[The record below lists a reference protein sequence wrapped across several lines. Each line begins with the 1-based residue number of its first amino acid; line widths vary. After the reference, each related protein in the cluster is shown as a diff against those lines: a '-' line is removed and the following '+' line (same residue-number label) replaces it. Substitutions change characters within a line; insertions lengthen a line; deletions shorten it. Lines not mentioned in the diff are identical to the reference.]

1 MNYPCTAF
9 KTIVAIV
16 ALFIG
21 TISAYGQSDSLAT
34 EVDVQQIIDDI
45 FGSQDLELNYDQLY
59 ENLMLLLTNPIN
71 LNKATVEQLRFVGFL
86 SEFQINSLI
95 DYRTANGDLLTIHE
109 LQVIPGFD
117 LTTINRLIPFV
128 TLQELESRIDKSLLN
143 RVITNKNNYTL
154 LRYEH
159 LFEEKRGFKVATDP
173 DKRFMGS
180 PDRLYLR
187 YRNSR
192 PGDFSIGLT
201 MEKDAGE
208 PIHWEPMT
216 QPGFDFLSFHGQ
228 VMNKGKLENLIVGDY
243 QVQAGQGLVLGGL
256 FGIGKGGETIT
267 AARRSNLGGL
277 PYTSSYENGY
287 LRGLLAT
294 FRLAGNFHFTGF
306 ISRAKR
312 DAALQIDTLENYTV
326 SALQTTGLHRSKSE
340 LNGRDAIDET
350 NLGAIVNFK
359 NRRLDTGL
367 IFNTID
373 FSFPIEKRPTAYNQF
388 AFNSATNHNVSIY
401 LNYNYYNFTFFNEA
415 AKTLDGGIA
424 LISGLLGSVTPQLDI
439 AFLYR
444 NYQRDFHTFYA
455 NAFSEGSSIQNES
468 GLYWGWKYKWNKKFS
483 LAGYVDLFRFPWLR
497 YRSYAPSHG
506 YEWLLRFNYQIH
518 RNTLLYF
525 QLREESKSR
534 NVSDEE
540 LTLYKTDQ
548 GLKRNFLLNM
558 EVGVNKALQ
567 LKTRVQMSTFQFNH
581 HRSSGFALIQDLRW
595 NIGKISLTA
604 RYALFDTEDYDNR
617 QYVYE
622 NDVWLAFSLPAYEG
636 KGVRNYLLLSYKL
649 NRHISTWVRFS
660 HVRYTDREEIGSG
673 YDLIEGNT
681 RNDVKFQL
689 RIVL

>member
-1 MNYPCTAF
+1 MKVIVVTVLILIGSLVAF
-9 KTIVAIV
+9 
-16 ALFIG
+16 
-21 TISAYGQSDSLAT
+21 GQRDSITT
-34 EVDVQQIIDDI
+34 EADVQQIIDDI
-45 FGSQDLELNYDQLY
+45 VGSQDLELNYDQLY
-59 ENLMLLLTNPIN
+59 ENLMLVFTNPIN
-71 LNKATVEQLRFVGFL
+71 LNKATAEQLRFLGFL
-86 SEFQINSLI
+86 SEFQINNFI

-109 LQVIPGFD
+109 LQVIAGFD
-117 LTTINRLIPFV
+117 RSTINRLMPFV
-128 TLQELESRIDKSLLN
+128 TLEEPESRLNKSLLN

-159 LFEEKRGFKVATDP
+159 LFEEKKGFKHSADP
-173 DKRFMGS
+173 DRRFIGS

-192 PGDFSIGLT
+192 PGDFSIGFT

-208 PIHWEPMT
+208 PIRWEPMK
-216 QPGFDFLSFHGQ
+216 QPGFDFISFHGQ
-228 VMNKGKLENLIVGDY
+228 IINKGKLENLIVGDY

-287 LRGLLAT
+287 LRGLLASL
-294 FRLAGNFHFTGF
+294 RVSNNIHFTGF
-306 ISRAKR
+306 ISSAKR
-312 DAALQIDTLENYTV
+312 DAAVQSDSLENYTV

-340 LNGRDAIDET
+340 RKGRDAIDET
-350 NLGAIVNFK
+350 NVGAIVSFK
-359 NRRLDTGL
+359 NRKLDTGL
-367 IFNTID
+367 IINTIN
-373 FSFPIEKRPTAYNQF
+373 FSVPIEKNPTPYNQF
-388 AFNSATNHNVSIY
+388 AFNRATNHNVSVY

-444 NYQRDFHTFYA
+444 NYQRNFHTFYA
-455 NAFSEGSSIQNES
+455 NAFSESSTIQNES
-468 GLYWGWKYKWNKKFS
+468 GIYWGWKYKWNKKFS
-483 LAGYVDLFRFPWLR
+483 LAGYADLFRFPWLR
-497 YRSYAPSHG
+497 YRSYSPSHG
-506 YEWLLRFNYQIH
+506 YEWLMRFNYHIH

-534 NVSDEE
+534 NVSDEA
-540 LTLYKTDQ
+540 LTLYNTDQ
-548 GLKRNFLLNM
+548 GLKRNLILNI
-558 EVGVNKALQ
+558 EVAVNKTLQ
-567 LKTRVQMSTFQFNH
+567 LKTRVQMSTFQFNR

-595 NIGKISLTA
+595 NMGKIGITA

-636 KGVRNYLLLSYKL
+636 KGVRNYLLFSYKL
-649 NRHISTWVRFS
+649 NRHISAWVRFS